1 MTSPTTDPICVSD
14 TFHFSHY
21 YWRSW
26 DLSEAANADDS
37 SGEETEVYKP
47 KEVKSDDIKLKF
59 YSQVM
64 DDGSNNI
71 HFGKWDGI
79 PVDAP
84 DAYGLAAEQATDYL
98 WDLAMRLLPHREQA
112 KDFRYVDLGSGTGA
126 SAIRIVQRHD
136 QVQEATCLN
145 LCHEQNIEAAKLA
158 KQRYLT
164 DRISVVDGTY
174 EDAPFPAHSFDLA
187 FSQDAFIHARSKGQT
202 YTEAFRI
209 TKPGGAFVFSDL
221 MAGENPDL
229 SEAESQ
235 KFRESNSLNDFLDP
249 VDNKKALEAAGWK
262 EVHFIDLTS
271 DMRISF
277 QLMLKKVNF
286 VLEYGSEYGT
296 AGSNMNRVLLRK
308 YSQKIKDRLMQ
319 IDKGI
324 FKWCVFHCRKPV
336 VLDLMCKPPVPF
348 VNTSSLIIEDDH
360 LKDLSSVAVIDIVT
374 KMPRE
379 KIEKLPKTVELLITM
394 SAGLDHIDMKACKD
408 HGIQVMQ
415 SGRDAITSHV
425 VQYVLSFVI
434 IGLRDALSQ
443 LGVPFPKS
451 GWNLN
456 WNCEGKP
463 LTDSKIAII
472 GMGVIGQELV
482 RQIRALAPDTTIMY
496 HVPECFRDV
505 DAEGKYHL
513 HYYGSLA
520 TMAKECDILVP
531 MCPLTK
537 ATEHLVNDE
546 ILACLRPDAGLI
558 NMARGKVVDT
568 EALTRALE
576 KKQFKYAILDTTF
589 PEPLPDG
596 HALWKIEN
604 CFIFPHYAT
613 NTMAVRKALVEEI
626 QPLVEEHF
634 GLGHSDEK
642 LRQQEQRIRHDLAV
656 AHRLTANYNMDM
668 LVWNHISAKFKTG
681 CLITPG
687 RMLWSQVKPEDLVF
701 SSSNVTAD
709 IIHAAIYAAR
719 PDIGAIIHLHTP
731 AATAVSCLETGFVPM
746 TQDAAYFYNKVAHYE
761 WDGVSDDAGEGPA
774 ITAAVRAMPGCNT
787 LLMHNHGYVCFGK
800 TVREAWVL
808 AYYFERVCEVQLR
821 VMQTG
826 GKVKMPSPRVMAAAA
841 ESSYLPEF
849 APGACEWDALCN
861 SVDFST

>member
-1 MTSPTTDPICVSD
+1 MSSPTTAICVSD

-26 DLSEAANADDS
+26 DLSEAANGDDS

-59 YSQVM
+59 YSQVL

-98 WDLAMRLLPHREQA
+98 WDLAMRLLPHRAEA
-112 KDFRYVDLGSGTGA
+112 KDFTYVDLGSGTGA

-136 QVQEATCLN
+136 QVQQATCLN
-145 LCHEQNIEAAKLA
+145 LCHEQNIEAEKLA

-164 DRISVVDGTY
+164 DRISVIDGTY

-187 FSQDAFIHARSKGQT
+187 FSQDAFIHARSKAKAYQ
-202 YTEAFRI
+202 EAFRI
-209 TKPGGAFVFSDL
+209 TKPGGAFIFSDL
-221 MAGENPDL
+221 MAGENPDM
-229 SEAESQ
+229 SEAERL
-235 KFRESNSLNDFLDP
+235 KFRENNSLNDFLDP
-249 VDNKKALEAAGWK
+249 VANKAALEASGWK
-262 EVHFIDLTS
+262 EVHYIDLTS

-286 VLEYGSEYGT
+286 VLEYGSEYGS

-360 LKDLSSVAVIDIVT
+360 LKDLSSVAVVDILT

-379 KIEKLPKTVELLITM
+379 KIEKLPKTVELLITL

-425 VQYVLSFVI
+425 VQYVLSFII

-443 LGVPFPKS
+443 LSVPFPKS

-472 GMGVIGQELV
+472 GMGVIGKELV
-482 RQIRALAPDTTIMY
+482 RQLRALAPDTTIMY
-496 HVPECFRDV
+496 HVPEVFRDV

-513 HYYGSLA
+513 TYIGDLA
-520 TMAKECDILVP
+520 AMARECDILVP
-531 MCPLTK
+531 MCPLNK
-537 ATEHLVNDE
+537 ATQHLIDE
-546 ILACLRPDAGLI
+546 KILACLRPDAGLI
-558 NMARGKVVDT
+558 NMSRGKVVDT
-568 EALTRALE
+568 DALTAALE

-589 PEPLPDG
+589 PEPLPED
-596 HALWKIEN
+596 HKLWKMDN

-642 LRQQEQRIRHDLAV
+642 LRQQEQSLRHDLAV
-656 AHRLTANYNMDM
+656 AHRLTAKYNMDM

-719 PDIGAIIHLHTP
+719 PDIQAIIHLHTP

-761 WDGVSDDAGEGPA
+761 WDGVSDDANEGPA

-821 VMQTG
+821 VMQSG
-826 GKVKMPSPRVMAAAA
+826 GKVKMPSARVMAAAA

-849 APGACEWDALCN
+849 APGACEWDALCD
-861 SVDFST
+861 SVDFSS

>member
-1 MTSPTTDPICVSD
+1 
-14 TFHFSHY
+14 
-21 YWRSW
+21 
-26 DLSEAANADDS
+26 
-37 SGEETEVYKP
+37 
-47 KEVKSDDIKLKF
+47 
-59 YSQVM
+59 
-64 DDGSNNI
+64 
-71 HFGKWDGI
+71 
-79 PVDAP
+79 
-84 DAYGLAAEQATDYL
+84 
-98 WDLAMRLLPHREQA
+98 
-112 KDFRYVDLGSGTGA
+112 LGSGTGA
-126 SAIRIVQRHD
+126 SAIRIVQRYD
-136 QVQEATCLN
+136 QVQNATCLN
-145 LCHEQNIEAAKLA
+145 LCHEQNIEAEKLA
-158 KQRYLT
+158 KQRFLS
-164 DRISVVDGTY
+164 DRINVVDGTY

-187 FSQDAFIHARSKGQT
+187 FSQDAFIHARSKEQT
-202 YTEAFRI
+202 YKEAFRI
-209 TKPGGAFVFSDL
+209 TKPGGALVFSDL
-221 MAGENPDL
+221 MSGENPDL
-229 SEAESQ
+229 SEAELQ
-235 KFRESNSLNDFLDP
+235 KFRENNSLNDFKDP
-249 VDNKKALEAAGWK
+249 IENQKALEAAGWK
-262 EVHFIDLTS
+262 EVHHIDLTS

-286 VLEYGSEYGT
+286 VLEFGHT
-296 AGSNMNRVLLRK
+296 GSNMNRVLLRK
-308 YSQKIKDRLMQ
+308 YSQKIKDRLHQ

-324 FKWCVFHCRKPV
+324 FKWCIFHCRKPV

-348 VNTSSLIIEDDH
+348 INTSSLILQDEN
-360 LKDLSSVAVIDIVT
+360 LKDLSSVAVVDIIT

-379 KIEKLPKTVELLITM
+379 KIEKLPKTVELLITL
-394 SAGLDHIDMKACKD
+394 SAGLDHIDMQACKE
-408 HGIQVMQ
+408 HGIEVMQ
-415 SGRDAITSHV
+415 SGRESITSHV
-425 VQYVLSFVI
+425 VQYVLAFIV

-443 LGVPFPKS
+443 LSVPFPKS

-456 WNCEGKP
+456 WNCDGKP

-482 RQIRALAPDTTIMY
+482 RQMRALAPDTTIMY
-496 HVPECFRDV
+496 HVPEMFRDV

-513 HYYGSLA
+513 VYCGDLA
-520 TMAKECDILVP
+520 AMTRECDVLVP
-531 MCPLTK
+531 MCPLNK
-537 ATEHLVNDE
+537 ATEHLVDE
-546 ILACLRPDAGLI
+546 KILACLRPDAGLI

-568 EALTRALE
+568 EALTAALQ
-576 KKQFKYAILDTTF
+576 KKQFKYAILDTTY
-589 PEPLPDG
+589 PEPLPDD
-596 HALWKIEN
+596 HPLWKQEN

-642 LRQQEQRIRHDLAV
+642 LRQQEQRLRHDLAV
-656 AHRLTANYNMDM
+656 AHRLTAKYGMDM

-687 RMLWSQVKPEDLVF
+687 RLLWSQVKPEDLVF
-701 SSSNVTAD
+701 SSSNITAD

-719 PDIGAIIHLHTP
+719 PDIQAIIHLHTP

-800 TVREAWVL
+800 SVREAWVL

-821 VMQTG
+821 VMQSG
-826 GKVKMPSPRVMAAAA
+826 GKVKMPSTRVMAAAA
-841 ESSYLPEF
+841 DSSYLPEF
-849 APGACEWDALCN
+849 APGACEWDALCD